1 MLGKKKEVSVL
12 SEVSKI
18 IADTLEIDVKEVK
31 AESNLIADLGMESLD
46 LVDLVVAFEEKYKV
60 QIDDKDVKKL
70 QAGDIIM
77 TLGAGT
83 VTKIGPMLIK

>member
-12 SEVSKI
+12 DEVSKI

-46 LVDLVVAFEEKYKV
+46 LVDLVVAFEDKYKV
-60 QIDDKDVKKL
+60 SIDDKDVKKL
-70 QAGDIIM
+70 QTVKDI
-77 TLGAGT
+77 
-83 VTKIGPMLIK
+83 VTYIENKKEAK

>member
-12 SEVSKI
+12 DEVSKI

-70 QAGDIIM
+70 QTVQDIVDYIENKKE
-77 TLGAGT
+77 A
-83 VTKIGPMLIK
+83 K